1 MIPRAAIPIGNEEIV
16 AAFRSLFEGV
26 EAVRDKVTTF
36 ENDLASYLGSKKVF
50 GLNSGRTA
58 LYTALQALNLKRGDE
73 VIVPAYT
80 CAIVVEVTLRLG
92 LKPVLVDA
100 DPATYNIDP
109 ELLPQAVSS
118 RTKAV
123 IPVHLFGQPCEMER
137 IAEMAAK
144 YSLYIIED
152 VAQAL
157 GAEYKKAKMGTF
169 GDLAIFS
176 FGPGKSMTS
185 GEGGALSIND
195 EELVE
200 KVTAIESKLPN
211 PDFSWFVHCLK
222 NIVPMKVFS
231 NPHYYALIKRFLQ
244 ESLKKADRAILENC
258 QRLLGE
264 DDQGHLS
271 PTIALAKMPLLSA
284 EVARIQLR
292 KLDGFNQKRIRNA
305 EVLTKLLDRSDN
317 SIQLPRVSPDRKTT
331 FTRYPIRMLKGSR
344 DEVIRGL
351 VERGIDA
358 GTPYDYLTD
367 LYRSL
372 RAKAPNAATLANSL
386 LTVPNH
392 PLLKPSDTVKIAE
405 TLFNKLPR
413 NRNTGTRQKSLR

>member
-16 AAFRSLFEGV
+16 AAFRSLFESV
-26 EAVRDKVTTF
+26 EAVRDKVTAF

-58 LYTALQALNLKRGDE
+58 LYTALQALNLRRRDE

-80 CAIVVEVTLRLG
+80 CAIVVEVILRLG
-92 LKPVLVDA
+92 LKPILVDA
-100 DPATYNIDP
+100 DPATFNIDP
-109 ELLPQAVSS
+109 ELLPKAVSS

-137 IAEMAAK
+137 IMELASK
-144 YSLYIIED
+144 YSLYVIED
-152 VAQAL
+152 AAQAL
-157 GAEYKKAKMGTF
+157 GAEYKKAKMGSL

-231 NPHYYALIKRFLQ
+231 NPYRYAFIKHFLD
-244 ESLKKADRAILENC
+244 ESLKKVDGEILENC
-258 QRLLGE
+258 QRLLRE
-264 DDQGHLS
+264 DDQTNLN
-271 PTIALAKMPLLSA
+271 PTIALAKMPPLSA

-305 EVLTKLLDRSDN
+305 EVLTKLLDRSNN

-344 DEVIRGL
+344 EKVIKRL

-358 GTPYDYLTD
+358 GKPYDYLTD
-367 LYRSL
+367 LFISL
-372 RAKAPNAATLANSL
+372 RVKAPNATALANSL
-386 LTVPNH
+386 LTIPNH
-392 PLLKPSDTVKIAE
+392 PLLKASDTVKIADALSSE
-405 TLFNKLPR
+405 LAANKAYT
-413 NRNTGTRQKSLR
+413 N